1 MSPIY
6 RIAFFAASASA
17 ALTSLS
23 AVAHE
28 NHDSLP
34 ARALTANCA
43 SCHGTNGKAQ
53 AGMPRLAGTDKT
65 YFIEQM
71 QNFKSGKRPATLMH
85 QIAKGFDDKQISLM
99 AEYFAAQK

>member
-1 MSPIY
+1 MSYLI
-6 RIAFFAASASA
+6 RHLVLGSL
-17 ALTSLS
+17 LTSLS
-23 AVAHE
+23 VNVFAHE
-28 NHDSLP
+28 GHESLA

-53 AGMPRLAGTDKT
+53 TGMPRLAGADKT

-85 QIAKGFDDKQISLM
+85 QIAKGYDDKQIAQM
-99 AEYFAAQK
+99 ADYFAAQK

>member
-1 MSPIY
+1 MS
-6 RIAFFAASASA
+6 RILFSVCTFCALAFNSA
-17 ALTSLS
+17 L
-23 AVAHE
+23 AHE
-28 NHDSLP
+28 GHENLS

-53 AGMPRLAGTDKT
+53 AGMARLAGTDKT

-85 QIAKGFDDKQISLM
+85 QIAKGFDDKQITQM

>member
-1 MSPIY
+1 MT
-6 RIAFFAASASA
+6 RILFLLA
-17 ALTSLS
+17 ALCALPFHS
-23 AVAHE
+23 ALAHE
-28 NHDSLP
+28 GHENLS

-43 SCHGTNGKAQ
+43 SCHGTDGKAQ
-53 AGMPRLAGTDKT
+53 AGMPRLAGTDKA

-85 QIAKGFDDKQISLM
+85 QIAKGFDDKQITQM